1 MIKKAWRDFVDA
13 IDYIK
18 LFRRVAFLWVLWLT
32 TQAFQWAMQYA
43 NTVPHEHAV
52 PAAAM
57 IAAILTPIAGVQAW
71 VMKIYVS
78 NSMEQIRTNQE
89 ERTNDGV

>member
-1 MIKKAWRDFVDA
+1 MIKQAWRDFVDA

-32 TQAFQWAMQYA
+32 TQSFEWAMAYA
-43 NTVPHEHAV
+43 NTVPHEHSV
-52 PAAAM
+52 SAAAL

-78 NSMEQIRTNQE
+78 NSMDQIRINQE
-89 ERTNDGV
+89 EREKDGI